1 MYKPKE
7 FAKLLNVTTQ
17 TLRNWEKT
25 GKLIPLHLPSGQRRY
40 TKKQLIE
47 IIREENGES

>member
-1 MYKPKE
+1 METLMKPKE

-25 GKLIPLHLPSGQRRY
+25 GKLIPIHLPTGKRRY
-40 TKKQLIE
+40 SNEQLKQILGG
-47 IIREENGES
+47 R